1 MMEEVLKDPRAQE
14 DSLPPYIPGLLRPP
28 LRFMARMGVRYIQQE
43 FNTAVKSPMV
53 YSSQMVQALIGL
65 DTALERA
72 GGLYLIGDRFTLAD
86 ILGVLAVGGVLPSER
101 MRAQMGPALSRA
113 STQEH
118 LVERFGRLIE
128 WRDRMV
134 REHR

>member
-1 MMEEVLKDPRAQE
+1 
-14 DSLPPYIPGLLRPP
+14 
-28 LRFMARMGVRYIQQE
+28 
-43 FNTAVKSPMV
+43 MV